1 MLQLRMVFLPMSKKA
16 RSYKAILFDSVPM
29 GIQKGEEKYRIME
42 LKSLV
47 TTFGGAHIVGTIQK
61 RSTLDYHCFLSQGA
75 FDEVLG
81 MAKQQGANLL
91 ILGNI
96 LKPRQIFEL
105 SELLRKEKIQI
116 WDRIDLIL
124 NIFSLHAHSA
134 EAKLQID
141 LAKIRHMGPRI
152 YGMGSELS
160 RQGGGIGTRG
170 IGETNTEIMRRHL
183 QKDEERILKNLE
195 KISKVREGQRLRRKK
210 YGFQNV
216 AIIGYTNAGKSTLM
230 NTLTR
235 KGVLVE
241 DALFATLDTR
251 IGKLFFPSLQEN
263 ILFSDTIG
271 FIADLP
277 PDLIAAFRSTL
288 SEAIHADLLLHIV
301 DVSDPRR
308 EEKIQIV
315 DEIIADLQIEEI
327 PQILVF
333 NKIDSAKKRFGK
345 RALQKKY
352 RSRNPVFLS
361 AQEKEGLEDLKEKI
375 EKNFHK

>member
-1 MLQLRMVFLPMSKKA
+1 MSKRA
-16 RSYKAILFDSVPM
+16 PRYQAILFDSVPHPLSLQE
-29 GIQKGEEKYRIME
+29 GKYRMSE

-47 TTFGGAHIVGTIQK
+47 DTFGDANITGMIQK
-61 RSTLDYHCFLSQGA
+61 HNTLDYHTFLTKGSL
-75 FDEVLG
+75 DEVLQI
-81 MAKQQGANLL
+81 AKERGADLL

-105 SELLRKEKIQI
+105 SELLRKEKIQV

-124 NIFSLHAHSA
+124 NIFSLHAKSA

-160 RQGGGIGTRG
+160 QQGAGIGTRG

-230 NTLTR
+230 NALTR
-235 KGVLVE
+235 KGVLIE

-251 IGKLFFPSLQEN
+251 IGKLFFPALQEN

-277 PDLIAAFRSTL
+277 PSLIAAFRSTL
-288 SEAIHADLLLHIV
+288 SEAIHADLLLHVV
-301 DVSDPRR
+301 DVDDPRR

-315 DEIIADLQIEEI
+315 DQIITDLKIENI

-345 RALQKKY
+345 IALSKKY
-352 RSRNPVFLS
+352 LSRTPVFLS
-361 AQEKEGLEDLKEKI
+361 AQDKNGLDELKEKI
-375 EKNFHK
+375 EKSIKKNTSNTN